1 MRIRSTPEPAT
12 MKREM
17 FFASLIRSLVIGLLL
32 APVLTFSKADAQV
45 ATISDI
51 SISCN
56 KDDLL
61 LNLKVNDCFTPEMD
75 KAIDN
80 GVPTTFDFLVRLYE
94 IKDFQFDRRIVG
106 LLETHDIRYDSLKKT
121 YAVTLSEH
129 KNKVLEIGDF
139 EKAKRVMCQLT
150 GMEVTDIKNL
160 KRGHRYQVQAMAELN
175 KIRLPFYLHYVLFF
189 LSLWDFETDWHTIEF
204 TY

>member
-1 MRIRSTPEPAT
+1 MN
-12 MKREM
+12 REM
-17 FFASLIRSLVIGLLL
+17 FFALLIRSFVIGLLL
-32 APVLTFSKADAQV
+32 APLLTFSMANAQES
-45 ATISDI
+45 TISDI
-51 SISCN
+51 SIASN
-56 KDDLL
+56 QDDLL
-61 LNLKVNDCFTPEMD
+61 LNFKVNDCFTPEMN

-80 GVPTTFDFLVRLYE
+80 GIPTMFDFLVRLYE
-94 IKDFQFDRRIVG
+94 IKDFQFDRRIAD
-106 LLETHDIRYDSLKKT
+106 LLVTHEIRYDSLKKT
-121 YAVTLSEH
+121 YAVTLSEQ

-139 EKAKRVMCQLT
+139 EKAKRVMCQIT
-150 GMEVTDIKNL
+150 GVKVTDIKNL